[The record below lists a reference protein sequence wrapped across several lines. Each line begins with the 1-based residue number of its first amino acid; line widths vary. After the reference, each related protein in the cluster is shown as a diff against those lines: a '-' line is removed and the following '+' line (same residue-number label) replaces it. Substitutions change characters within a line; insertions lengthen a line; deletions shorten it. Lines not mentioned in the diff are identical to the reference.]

1 MPPLSTDEL
10 DALANASVGTRV
22 SVRYFLGHPGPS
34 GGPAMS
40 DVVGVLETA
49 TSAVGDDHRVTWVVR
64 KTDGTCVEVL
74 ADTILSVRP
83 APGRPRGPSA
93 AAIGIEQLER
103 IAAAGWQ
110 PLERVNL
117 GDWYLRAANGFTG
130 RANSVLPLG
139 DVGMPLAAALTE
151 IEAFYRL
158 RHLPAKI
165 QVPLPLKEDLD
176 QALANRG
183 WSRENTTWVMTANT
197 MDVLARVTDRVVP
210 RDVMFDDEPSQ
221 AWLSTY
227 SYRGEPIPAVAKDVM
242 TNASHP
248 IFASIAA
255 NENAGKLVAVAR
267 GVITGSWLGI
277 TALDVDEQHRRKRLA
292 TTIVDAM
299 LKHARE
305 RGCRFAYLQVATE
318 NVNARTMYDE
328 LGFTRH
334 HSYQYRVKPLASLR
348 TVEG

>member
-1 MPPLSTDEL
+1 
-10 DALANASVGTRV
+10 
-22 SVRYFLGHPGPS
+22 
-34 GGPAMS
+34 
-40 DVVGVLETA
+40 
-49 TSAVGDDHRVTWVVR
+49 
-64 KTDGTCVEVL
+64 VEVPT
-74 ADTILSVRP
+74 DTIVSVRP
-83 APGRPRGPSA
+83 APGRGQSPSA

-110 PLERVNL
+110 PLEQVNL

-139 DVGMPLAAALTE
+139 DVGMPLDAALAE
-151 IEAFYRL
+151 IEAFYRQ
-158 RHLPAKI
+158 RQLPAKF
-165 QVPLPLKEDLD
+165 QVPLPLGEDLD

-183 WSRENTTWVMTANT
+183 WGRENTTWVMTADT
-197 MDVLARVTDRVVP
+197 MDVLARVADRVVP
-210 RDVMFDDEPSQ
+210 RDVMFDDEPSH
-221 AWLSTY
+221 AWLTTY
-227 SYRGEPIPAVAKDVM
+227 SYRGEPIPAIAKDVM
-242 TNASHP
+242 TNASQP

-255 NENAGKLVAVAR
+255 LEDVGKLVAVAR

-277 TALDVDEQHRRKRLA
+277 TALDVDKHHRRKRLA

-305 RGCRFAYLQVATE
+305 RGCRFVYLQVAAE
-318 NVNARTMYDE
+318 NTDARTMYDE
-328 LGFTRH
+328 FGFARH